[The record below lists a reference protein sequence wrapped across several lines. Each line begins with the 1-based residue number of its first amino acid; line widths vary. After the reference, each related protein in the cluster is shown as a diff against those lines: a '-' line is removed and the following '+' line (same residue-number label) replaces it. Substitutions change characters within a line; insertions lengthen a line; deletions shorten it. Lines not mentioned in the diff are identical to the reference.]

1 MKMQGWDENYREK
14 VSPGKE
20 KRHMGTSLVIQCLRL
35 CASNPVGAGSVPGWG
50 TKFVY
55 AVLRPHMPVWP
66 KKKKKER
73 KKKKRHSFL
82 LRLNYR
88 LLDETRKYKGTD
100 SESVLDFLIFIN

>member
-35 CASNPVGAGSVPGWG
+35 CASNTVGAGSVPGWG
-50 TKFVY
+50 TKIVY

-66 KKKKKER
+66 KKKR
-73 KKKKRHSFL
+73 KKGRRRRGIAF
-82 LRLNYR
+82 
-88 LLDETRKYKGTD
+88 
-100 SESVLDFLIFIN
+100 F